1 MFPFLNFGPEVAD
14 VLHTMLTRIETTYV
28 RACFVLVL
36 DLRHGTMRGNAQV
49 LQGWKMNCVA
59 LDKRSWL
66 EVRDKQHRYG
76 KNLRLYYKVR
86 GCLSPRLLL

>member
-1 MFPFLNFGPEVAD
+1 MSERRRGTRCYRFNSHQACVASYAHA
-14 VLHTMLTRIETTYV
+14 VLMHDRW
-28 RACFVLVL
+28 
-36 DLRHGTMRGNAQV
+36 QV

-76 KNLRLYYKVR
+76 KNLRLYFKVR
-86 GCLSPRLLL
+86 SLNPLRLCALRFLHC